1 MRIDKIFRSHNYEE
15 ERRFIEAKV
24 SRCFDEIAIIYVGVD
39 FDDPTTNVQRRRA
52 LAIAKPTSEGL
63 LTTPEHDQP
72 DHEGLFP
79 ASKWRTSKKMIL
91 QSGYCEYKMKALL
104 IKVGFCDAFVWS
116 LNTNEVREVAA
127 MANF

>member
-1 MRIDKIFRSHNYEE
+1 MMD
-15 ERRFIEAKV
+15 
-24 SRCFDEIAIIYVGVD
+24 IALVAVD
-39 FDDPTTNVQRRRA
+39 FDDPTTNVRGRRA
-52 LAIAKPTSEGL
+52 LAIAKP
-63 LTTPEHDQP
+63 TPEHDQP

-79 ASKWRTSKKMIL
+79 ASKRRTSKKLRL

>member
-1 MRIDKIFRSHNYEE
+1 MMDFALVE
-15 ERRFIEAKV
+15 
-24 SRCFDEIAIIYVGVD
+24 VD
-39 FDDPTTNVQRRRA
+39 FDDPTTNVRRRRA

-79 ASKWRTSKKMIL
+79 ASKTKNKQEMRSKY
-91 QSGYCEYKMKALL
+91 GYCKYKMKALL
-104 IKVGFCDAFVWS
+104 IKVGFCDALVWS
-116 LNTNEVREVAA
+116 LNTNEVRKAAA

>member
-1 MRIDKIFRSHNYEE
+1 MPLSRASTRGRHSHILGITSRLSNRKTNS
-15 ERRFIEAKV
+15 ER
-24 SRCFDEIAIIYVGVD
+24 
-39 FDDPTTNVQRRRA
+39 
-52 LAIAKPTSEGL
+52 L

-79 ASKWRTSKKMIL
+79 AGKRRTSKKLRL
-91 QSGYCEYKMKALL
+91 QSGYCEYKRKVLL
-104 IKVGFCDAFVWS
+104 IKVGFCDALVWS

>member
-1 MRIDKIFRSHNYEE
+1 M
-15 ERRFIEAKV
+15 
-24 SRCFDEIAIIYVGVD
+24 GVD
-39 FDDPTTNVQRRRA
+39 FDDPTTNVWRCRA

-63 LTTPEHDQP
+63 LTTPEHGQP

-79 ASKWRTSKKMIL
+79 VSKQRTSKKLRL

-104 IKVGFCDAFVWS
+104 IKMGFYDVLVWS
-116 LNTNEVREVAA
+116 LNTNEVREVVA